1 MYVSIVLDEYEIV
14 PVLKQDVQV
23 NMDVSLLV
31 AACSEK
37 MLLLR
42 ERFIV
47 DSILESHPLKY

>member
-37 MLLLR
+37 ML
-42 ERFIV
+42 
-47 DSILESHPLKY
+47 